1 MRSGRKLGLSGIT
14 ILAASAALT
23 ACAPGRFDAR
33 EQWTI
38 PAGSTRAISLEPAQY
53 RLAPGDRVKMTV
65 FGQNNVTGEYSID
78 AAGTITIPLAAGP
91 IRIKGLTAEK
101 AARYIQEQLVAVNA
115 FRDPRVSVE
124 LVSFAPVYVLGEV
137 NRPGEFIY
145 RPGMSLF
152 SAVALAGGFT
162 FRANQNRAFI
172 RASDERIETDYKI
185 KSDIAVMPGDVI
197 RVPEVSL
204 FGGR

>member
-1 MRSGRKLGLSGIT
+1 MGFPRKHWLSGACI
-14 ILAASAALT
+14 AAVSAALT
-23 ACAPGRFDAR
+23 ACAPARFDSR

-38 PAGSTRAISLEPAQY
+38 PQGSGRAISLEPSQY
-53 RLAPGDRVKMTV
+53 RLAAGDRVKITV
-65 FGQNNVTGEYSID
+65 FGQTNVTGEYQID
-78 AAGTITIPLAAGP
+78 ASGSVTIPLASGP
-91 IRIKGLTAEK
+91 IRVKGLTAEK
-101 AARYIQEQLVAVNA
+101 AGRYLQEQLIAANA
-115 FRDPRVSVE
+115 FRDPRISVE

-137 NRPGEFIY
+137 NRPGEFVY

-152 SAVALAGGFT
+152 SAVALAGGYT

-172 RASDERIETDYKI
+172 RASDERIETDYRI
-185 KSDIAVMPGDVI
+185 KSDITVMPGDVI

>member
-1 MRSGRKLGLSGIT
+1 MGMGRKLLLSSA
-14 ILAASAALT
+14 LAATCAALT
-23 ACAPGRFDAR
+23 ACGPTKFDSR
-33 EQWTI
+33 KQWTI
-38 PAGSTRAISLEPAQY
+38 PPESTRAISLEPAQY

-65 FGQNNVTGEYSID
+65 FGQNNVTGEYAID
-78 AAGTITIPLAAGP
+78 ASGSVTIPLAPGP

-101 AARYIQEQLVAVNA
+101 AARYIQEQLVAANA

-124 LVSFAPVYVLGEV
+124 LASFAPIYVLGEV
-137 NRPGEFIY
+137 NRPGEFTY
-145 RPGMSLF
+145 RPGLSLF
-152 SAVALAGGFT
+152 SAVALAGGYT
-162 FRANQNRAFI
+162 FRANQSRAFI

>member
-1 MRSGRKLGLSGIT
+1 MAALISA
-14 ILAASAALT
+14 LAACSPA
-23 ACAPGRFDAR
+23 RFDSR

-38 PAGSTRAISLEPAQY
+38 PQGSMRAISLEPAQY
-53 RLAPGDRVKMTV
+53 RLAAGDRVKMTV
-65 FGQNNVTGEYSID
+65 FGQNNVTGEYQVDSS
-78 AAGTITIPLAAGP
+78 GSITIPLAGAP
-91 IRIKGLTAEK
+91 IRIKGLTADK
-101 AARYIQEQLVAVNA
+101 AARYIQEQLIAVNA

-124 LVSFAPVYVLGEV
+124 LAQFAPIYVLGEV
-137 NRPGEFIY
+137 NRPGEFLY

-185 KSDIAVMPGDVI
+185 KSDIAIMPGDVI

>member
-1 MRSGRKLGLSGIT
+1 MGLGRKPWLSGILT
-14 ILAASAALT
+14 VALGAALT
-23 ACAPGRFDAR
+23 ACAPARFESR

-38 PAGSTRAISLEPAQY
+38 PQGFARAISLEHAQY
-53 RLAPGDRVKMTV
+53 RLASGDRVKMTL
-65 FGQNNVTGEYSID
+65 FGQNNVTGEYLID
-78 AAGTITIPLAAGP
+78 ASGSITIPLAGGP
-91 IRIKGLTAEK
+91 IRIKGLTADK

-124 LVSFAPVYVLGEV
+124 LVSFAPIYVLGEV
-137 NRPGEFIY
+137 NRPGEFTF

-152 SAVALAGGFT
+152 SVVALAGGFT

-172 RASDERIETDYKI
+172 RASDERIETDYAI
-185 KSDIAVMPGDVI
+185 KSDITVMPGDVVRI
-197 RVPEVSL
+197 PEVSL

>member
-1 MRSGRKLGLSGIT
+1 MGMGRKLLLSGAGI
-14 ILAASAALT
+14 AAVCAALT
-23 ACAPGRFDAR
+23 ACAPARFDSR
-33 EQWTI
+33 QQWTV

-53 RLAPGDRVKMTV
+53 RLAPGDRIKLTV
-65 FGQNNVTGEYSID
+65 FGQTNVTGDYQID
-78 AAGTITIPLAAGP
+78 ASGSIAIPLVSGP
-91 IRIKGLTAEK
+91 IRMKGLTAEK
-101 AARYIQEQLVAVNA
+101 AARYVQEQLIAVNA
-115 FRDPRVSVE
+115 FRDPRVTIE
-124 LVSFAPVYVLGEV
+124 LSSFAPIYVLGEV

-172 RASDERIETDYKI
+172 RAGDERIETEYKI

>member
-1 MRSGRKLGLSGIT
+1 MGLGRKPWLSGICV
-14 ILAASAALT
+14 AALGAALT
-23 ACAPGRFDAR
+23 ACAPARFESR

-38 PAGSTRAISLEPAQY
+38 PQDSARAISLDHAQY
-53 RLAPGDRVKMTV
+53 RLAPGDRVKMTL
-65 FGQNNVTGEYSID
+65 FGQNNVTGEYQID
-78 AAGTITIPLAAGP
+78 ASGSITIPLAGGP
-91 IRIKGLTAEK
+91 IRIKGLTADK

-124 LVSFAPVYVLGEV
+124 LASFAPIYVLGEV
-137 NRPGEFIY
+137 NRPGEFTF

-152 SAVALAGGFT
+152 SVVALAGGFT

-172 RASDERIETDYKI
+172 RASDERIETDYKV
-185 KSDIAVMPGDVI
+185 KSDIAVMPGDVVRI
-197 RVPEVSL
+197 PEVSL